1 MFVLQSEDGEIDG
14 HEDDDDEEEDDE
26 VSKDLEDDS
35 LDGPISRVPG
45 FYVKPG
51 MRSSMLDDSDNDF

>member
-1 MFVLQSEDGEIDG
+1 MLLLQSEDSEVDG
-14 HEDDDDEEEDDE
+14 DEDEEEENDE

-45 FYVKPG
+45 FYTKPHI
-51 MRSSMLDDSDNDF
+51 RSPMMDDSDNDF